1 MGFAAKGLLP
11 VSSSAEPSRLCE
23 ACYARVG
30 KSLCALCE
38 KIIISGGLV
47 ALGERYHTEH
57 FVCTTCFAP
66 LTEGY
71 FEYHG
76 KPYCRPVRRRATSAC
91 AVCAAFVCGT
101 RVCC

>member
-1 MGFAAKGLLP
+1 VGFAAKGLLP

-23 ACYARVG
+23 TCYARVG

-38 KIIISGGLV
+38 KVIIAGGLV

-57 FVCTTCFAP
+57 FVCTTCLTP

-76 KPYCRPVRRRATSAC
+76 KPYCRPVRVPSA
-91 AVCAAFVCGT
+91 
-101 RVCC
+101 